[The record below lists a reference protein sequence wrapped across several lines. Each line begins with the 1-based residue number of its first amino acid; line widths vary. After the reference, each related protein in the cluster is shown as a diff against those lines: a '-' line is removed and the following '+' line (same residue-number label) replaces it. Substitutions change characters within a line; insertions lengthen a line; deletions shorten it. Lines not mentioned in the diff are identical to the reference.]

1 MICTVLCHR
10 LKGGGVEGV
19 RWKRNSSSGQLHKWL
34 ANEMVMFMTPVFKKK
49 RKEKKPVPLEVRVR
63 RRGHTCNRRSTYA
76 TKQPLMHRG

>member
-1 MICTVLCHR
+1 M
-10 LKGGGVEGV
+10 EGV

-34 ANEMVMFMTPVFKKK
+34 ANEMVMFMTPVFKK

-63 RRGHTCNRRSTYA
+63 RRGHTCNHRSTYA